1 MKCPDPKRNVVWY
14 RDALLGRFV
23 RLNND
28 VTARL
33 MNSPVLPLTAQ
44 NSGEPLTR
52 NIPRQLHA
60 MDSTSS
66 RTR

>member
-1 MKCPDPKRNVVWY
+1 
-14 RDALLGRFV
+14 
-23 RLNND
+23 
-28 VTARL
+28 L